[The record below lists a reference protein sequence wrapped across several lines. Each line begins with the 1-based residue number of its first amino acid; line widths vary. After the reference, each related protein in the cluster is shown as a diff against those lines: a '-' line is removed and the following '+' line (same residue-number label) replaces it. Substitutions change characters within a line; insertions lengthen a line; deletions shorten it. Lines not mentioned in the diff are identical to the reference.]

1 VPFIIKITIINY
13 NTIKNGDVNMKIKE
27 TTVFKYK
34 EYFIL
39 FLLEVISIPTLF
51 ISNLM
56 AVAFVA
62 MKKDKLDIEYIS
74 YFKIRVKILL
84 TSLLPFFLVFAIEIK
99 HALIFSFIIL
109 LIYYINLSKSFIS
122 KIYEFESSKLN

>member
-1 VPFIIKITIINY
+1 
-13 NTIKNGDVNMKIKE
+13 
-27 TTVFKYK
+27 
-34 EYFIL
+34 
-39 FLLEVISIPTLF
+39 LEVISIPTLF